1 MGKQDYGAVSK
12 SVRAEIQSIF
22 EEEMDDNKGCLGK
35 KRSRERKAE

>member
-22 EEEMDDNKGCLGK
+22 EEEMDDKGCLGK